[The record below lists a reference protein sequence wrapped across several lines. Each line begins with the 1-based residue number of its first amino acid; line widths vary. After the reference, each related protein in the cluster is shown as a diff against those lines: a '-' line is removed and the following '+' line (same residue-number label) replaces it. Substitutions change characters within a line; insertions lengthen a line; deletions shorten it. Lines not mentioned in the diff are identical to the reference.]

1 MAALPFE
8 PIARRRGL
16 RLKVARSA
24 ATVLTDP
31 ALVRRIV
38 QNFVSNAVRYT
49 RQGTVLV
56 GCRRRAGALA
66 IQVWDTGPGIPPEQL
81 SAIFEEFRRLGSG
94 GEDEPAGL
102 GLGLAIVERIAA
114 RLGHPVAVRS
124 WPGRGSVFEVVLPLS
139 ETPVAARPAETP
151 RRRSPATDL
160 AGRLVLCVDNDH
172 AILTATRLLLEGWG
186 CTVLAATDAA
196 GAREALQP
204 VGRVPDM
211 VLLDYHLAGME
222 TGLEVLDALE
232 AAVGHPLAAALVT
245 ADRTDA
251 LKATARTRGL
261 PLLHKPLKPAALRA
275 LLVQRLAARKAP
287 AA

>member
-1 MAALPFE
+1 M
-8 PIARRRGL
+8 
-16 RLKVARSA
+16 
-24 ATVLTDP
+24 
-31 ALVRRIV
+31 
-38 QNFVSNAVRYT
+38 RYT

-102 GLGLAIVERIAA
+102 GLGLAIVERMAA
-114 RLGHPVAVRS
+114 RLGHQVAVRS

-151 RRRSPATDL
+151 QRRSPATDL

-196 GAREALQP
+196 GAKEALQP
-204 VGRVPDM
+204 VGRAPDM

-245 ADRTDA
+245 ADRTEA
-251 LKATARTRGL
+251 LKAAARARGL

-275 LLVQRLAARKAP
+275 LLVQRLAARQMP
-287 AA
+287 AV